1 MVVCN
6 STVTVSALS
15 VSDSDLSDDD
25 GRDVTL
31 TNVARGLS
39 SRTLSEFLTEDTDQ
53 ESHATA
59 AFDFYDVMSLGNA
72 GGEPLPEEAV
82 QVRGEVE
89 GDDIGGKSPQH
100 SRHVKP
106 TNHVTTQE
114 NGVQEQPLSSLIR
127 YAHFPMSF

>member
-1 MVVCN
+1 MF
-6 STVTVSALS
+6 TVSS
-15 VSDSDLSDDD
+15 SDVSDDD

-39 SRTLSEFLTEDTDQ
+39 NRTLSEFLTEDTDQ
-53 ESHATA
+53 EIPVTG
-59 AFDFYDVMSLGNA
+59 AFDYYDALSLSNTGA
-72 GGEPLPEEAV
+72 EQLPEEAV

-106 TNHVTTQE
+106 TNHVTVHE
-114 NGVQEQPLSSLIR
+114 NGSQEQPLSSLIR
-127 YAHFPMSF
+127 